1 MSEATVGIIGF
12 GKIGKLVA
20 RYLKFL
26 NINKIL
32 VHDIKK
38 FGKMHKLNSVKKI
51 DLIKN
56 SDVISLNIDLNKKT
70 KNFISFKEIN
80 SIKKPLSIINTSR
93 GKVINEK
100 ALIYGIKKKNKECIF
115 RCI

>member
-38 FGKMHKLNSVKKI
+38 FGKMHKIKFCKKI

-80 SIKKPLSIINTSR
+80 SS
-93 GKVINEK
+93 
-100 ALIYGIKKKNKECIF
+100 KNH
-115 RCI
+115 

>member
-1 MSEATVGIIGF
+1 MTLKNLKMY
-12 GKIGKLVA
+12 KI
-20 RYLKFL
+20 KFC
-26 NINKIL
+26 
-32 VHDIKK
+32 
-38 FGKMHKLNSVKKI
+38 KKI

-56 SDVISLNIDLNKKT
+56 SDVISLNIDLNKT

-100 ALIYGIKKKNKECIF
+100 ALIYGIKKKIKNVF